1 MSGRH
6 EALLAL
12 LIDGALHSGADLA
25 AALGVSRAAVWK
37 LVGELRGSGVPVVS
51 LPRSGYHLPRPVEL
65 LDADRIARVLET
77 RGWAPGQ
84 HRLEVLFEAE
94 STNTWLYD
102 APAPAP
108 GQPRVAFAE
117 LQQAGRG
124 RRGRAWLAPFGSGL
138 TFSISWTFAD
148 APAGLPALG
157 LAVGVGVAEALRRLG
172 LEDAQVKWPNDL
184 VWQGRKLGGLL
195 LQLRA
200 ESGGPANVVA
210 GLGINVAL
218 PQDARASLY
227 VPGAQPVTDLA
238 EALAGPPPGR
248 NDLAAALAAAMLD
261 TFDEFAQHGYAPF
274 ARRWGALDALAGRRV
289 QVALADSTVVGEAC
303 GADTEGALLVR
314 VDGDIQRFHSGD
326 VSLRSVPS

>member
-12 LIDGALHSGADLA
+12 IADGALHSGADLA

-37 LVGELRGSGVPVVS
+37 LVGELRGYGVPVIS
-51 LPRSGYHLPRPVEL
+51 LPRSGYRLPRPVEL
-65 LDADRIARVLET
+65 LDADRIARALEA

-84 HRLEVLFEAE
+84 QRLEVLFEAE

-108 GQPRVAFAE
+108 GQPRIVFAE

-157 LAVGVGVAEALRRLG
+157 LAVGVGVAEALRGLG

-184 VWQGRKLGGLL
+184 VWRGRKLGGLL

-218 PQDARASLY
+218 PQDARASLD

-238 EALAGPPPGR
+238 EALEGPPPGR
-248 NDLAAALAAAMLD
+248 NELAAVLAAAMLD
-261 TFDEFAQHGYAPF
+261 TFDEFARHGYAPF
-274 ARRWGALDALAGRRV
+274 ARRWGALDALVGRRV
-289 QVALADSTVVGEAC
+289 QVALADTSVVGEAC
-303 GADTEGALLVR
+303 GADADGALLVR
-314 VDGDIQRFHSGD
+314 VGGEMQRFHSGD
-326 VSLRSVPS
+326 VSLRSVQS